1 MEYAAGARLGRS
13 NGHDLR
19 LLFPGIACWS
29 GLELDGADDLGVQ

>member
-19 LLFPGIACWS
+19 LLLPGLAYWS
-29 GLELDGADDLGVQ
+29 GLEPMICVVQL